1 MVARLAHNQQVG
13 GSIPSLATKTK
24 IMVTLFIGILVG
36 FFACHLVN
44 RFLGSTQK
52 LNEEIESIID
62 EIDNSIT
69 LEEVENKNKK
79 GSADSTYWLLSKG
92 EDKYL
97 FTSEQLKTAKNR
109 ALKNPE
115 DIN

>member
-1 MVARLAHNQQVG
+1 
-13 GSIPSLATKTK
+13 
-24 IMVTLFIGILVG
+24 MVTLFIGIIVG
-36 FFACHLVN
+36 FFACYLVN
-44 RFLGSTQK
+44 KFFGNTQN
-52 LNEEIESIID
+52 LNKDVSSILD

-69 LEEVENKNKK
+69 FEEVENKNKK